1 MEDGPE
7 TVAGAGEVMACR
19 GCHQAGIDAAE
30 QDVEAVRDDVRYET
44 VAGGLQFGLG
54 EAGQRIAPGV

>member
-1 MEDGPE
+1 MQDGPE
-7 TVAGAGEVMACR
+7 AVARAGEVMAR
-19 GCHQAGIDAAE
+19 RRRHQTRVDAAE
-30 QDVEAVRDDVRYET
+30 QDMEAVRDDVGYET

>member
-1 MEDGPE
+1 MQHRPE
-7 TVAGAGEVMACR
+7 AVAGTREVVAR
-19 GCHQAGIDAAE
+19 GRRHQTRVDPAE
-30 QDVEAVRDDVRYET
+30 QHTEAVRDDVRYET